1 METILLRVKD
11 PQQDREAVQKAA
23 SILRKGG
30 LVAIPTE
37 TVYGLAANALDPNAS
52 ARIFQA
58 KNRPPDNPLIVH
70 ITRLEMLPKLA
81 RSIPQ
86 SALALAEAFW
96 PGPLTMILPKREV
109 IPNVVTAGLD
119 TVAVRFPSHPVGAAI
134 IQESGVPIA
143 APSANL
149 AGSPSPTNARR
160 CVEDL
165 SGRVEAI
172 VDGGSCQV
180 GLESTVITLA
190 GGTPR
195 LLRPGFI
202 TLEQLCGVLGDV
214 AVDNAVLSKMKEGET
229 PVSPGMKYKH
239 YAPKARVIL
248 LEGEEDAFVR
258 FVNSQ
263 QGEKI
268 WALAFGPE
276 AARLKKPCLAMGE
289 TPEEQ
294 AKRLFECLRE
304 LDDRGAE
311 LVYARCP
318 GKTGVGMA
326 VFNRIARAAA
336 FTIQKL

>member
-1 METILLRVKD
+1 METILLRVRD
-11 PQQDREAVQKAA
+11 PQQDREAVQRAA
-23 SILRKGG
+23 VILRGGG

-37 TVYGLAANALDPNAS
+37 TVYGLAANALDPAAA

-70 ITRLEMLPKLA
+70 IEALGDLPKIVRYVPHKA
-81 RSIPQ
+81 ID
-86 SALALAEAFW
+86 LAEAFW

-109 IPNVVTAGLD
+109 IPDVVSAGLD

-134 IQESGVPIA
+134 IRESGLPIA

-172 VDGGSCQV
+172 VDGGPCQV
-180 GLESTVITLA
+180 GVESTVITLA
-190 GGTPR
+190 EDTPR

-202 TLEQLCGVLGDV
+202 TLEQLCSVLGDV
-214 AVDNAVLSKMKEGET
+214 AVDNAVLSKLEEGVK
-229 PVSPGMKYKH
+229 PSSPGMKYKH
-239 YAPKARVIL
+239 YAPKARVVL
-248 LEGEEDAFVR
+248 LEGSAEEFVR
-258 FVNSQ
+258 FVNGQ
-263 QGEKI
+263 HGKNI

-276 AARLKKPCLAMGE
+276 ASGLKKPYLLMGE

-294 AKRLFECLRE
+294 AQRLFECLRE

-318 GKTGVGMA
+318 KKTGVGMA